1 MTDFEVALTAAI
13 KKNDYIKNITIH
25 LKCLFHFSKMLIRKL
40 SNLGFKKKKLN
51 KEFIEIIRNIQIL
64 VFLKK
69 EKIQDF
75 EKIILNEIR

>member
-1 MTDFEVALTAAI
+1 MFVSFYPDVN
-13 KKNDYIKNITIH
+13 KKI
-25 LKCLFHFSKMLIRKL
+25 L
-40 SNLGFKKKKLN
+40 NLGFKKKKLN
-51 KEFIEIIRNIQIL
+51 KQLIEIIRNIQIL